1 MTRNYR
7 PPGANARRVVWLLIA
22 SFLSYLVF
30 LAVIYPVFTRG
41 HGHGRFACPSNL
53 NRLSLAITMYRQ
65 DWDQTFPP
73 AYRWADSIFPYS
85 ITWDARSFRCTQ
97 ISHPADWAGCDY
109 GYNNLLHARSTDE
122 IADLA
127 VLPMLFES
135 DAGLALNGSRNV
147 TDRLRS
153 FAPRHLGG
161 KGYVAFADGHV
172 EFVETAPDAYAGL
185 KEATVGDQP
194 R

>member
-97 ISHPADWAGCDY
+97 ISHPAD
-109 GYNNLLHARSTDE
+109 
-122 IADLA
+122 LA

-135 DAGLALNGSRNV
+135 DAGLALHGSRNV

-172 EFVETAPDAYAGL
+172 EFLEIAPDAYAGL